1 MAEETLCFGRFQLD
15 LASRRLSR
23 EGQPVRLGN
32 RALDIL
38 CVLATAR
45 GAVVS
50 KDELMARVWP
60 GLVVEENNIQVH
72 VSALRKIFDADKD
85 RQSCIVT
92 VPGHGYRLLGI
103 SEASAAAKQPLA
115 ETRLALPDKPSIAV
129 LPFTNLSG
137 NPEQEY
143 FADGMVE
150 DLVTSLS
157 QLRWLFVIARNST
170 FTYKGRAIDVRQVG
184 AELGVRYV
192 LEGSVRSAGKRL
204 RITAQLVEAE
214 TGGHVWAER
223 YDRAVED
230 IFAVQ
235 DEITDTIAATLEPEI
250 SAAERERARRKPPAH
265 LGSWELYQ
273 RGMWHLLRRHRE
285 DFTAARQLFGEAI
298 ELDPNFATA
307 HAALAVSEFWQ
318 ITHGF
323 TDNADASRAELLA
336 SASCAVEL
344 DPRDSLA
351 HSAMGLAFMEG
362 REHTK
367 AIAEHEHAT
376 ALNPNSSF
384 GQWCFGYA
392 LNFAGR
398 HAEALAKFDLA
409 LRLSPRDPAAWS
421 YFTLRAS
428 ALYQLKRYD
437 DAALAAEYAMRTQ
450 LIDVVWPLVHRSAA
464 LGQKGRRQE
473 AEAGIYE
480 LRLRRPGLTIRAFCA
495 WPHNQSR
502 TVRSL
507 EHIVEGLRKAG
518 LPEE

>member
-1 MAEETLCFGRFQLD
+1 MAEETLRFGPFQLD
-15 LASRRLSR
+15 LERRKLSR
-23 EGQPVRLGN
+23 DGQPVRLGN

-38 CVLATAR
+38 CVLASAR
-45 GAVVS
+45 GMVVS

-60 GLVVEENNIQVH
+60 GFVVEENNIQVH
-72 VSALRKIFDADKD
+72 VSALRKVFDADKD
-85 RQSCIVT
+85 RLIGIVT
-92 VPGHGYRLLGI
+92 VPGRGYRLLGI
-103 SEASAAAKQPLA
+103 SEDSVTANQPLA
-115 ETRLALPDKPSIAV
+115 ERSLTLPDKPSIAV

-137 NPEQEY
+137 DPEQEY
-143 FADGMVE
+143 FAEGMVE
-150 DLVTSLS
+150 DLITSLS
-157 QLRWLFVIARNST
+157 RLRWLFVIARNST
-170 FTYKGRAIDVRQVG
+170 FTYKGRAVDVRQVG

-192 LEGSVRSAGKRL
+192 LEGSVRSAGTRL
-204 RITAQLVEAE
+204 RISAQLVEAE

-235 DEITDTIAATLEPEI
+235 DEITDTIAGTLEPEI
-250 SAAERERARRKPPAH
+250 SAAERERARRKPPTH

-273 RGMWHLLRRHRE
+273 RGMWHLLRRNRE
-285 DFTAARQLFGEAI
+285 DFTAARRLFGQAI
-298 ELDPNFATA
+298 ELDPNFARA

-323 TDNADASRAELLA
+323 TENADVTRSGLLA
-336 SASCAVEL
+336 SAFRAVEL

-351 HSAMGLAFMEG
+351 HSAMGLAFMES

-367 AIAEHEHAT
+367 AIAEHESAI
-376 ALNPNSSF
+376 AFNPNSSF

-421 YFTLRAS
+421 YLTLRAS
-428 ALYQLKRYD
+428 ALYQLNRYEE
-437 DAALAAEYAMRTQ
+437 AAQAAENAMRTQ
-450 LIDVVWPLVHRSAA
+450 MIDVVWPLVHRLAA
-464 LGQKGRRQE
+464 LGQIGGRQE
-473 AEAGIYE
+473 AEAVINE
-480 LRLRRPGLTIRAFCA
+480 LRLRRPALTIKAFSA

-502 TVRSL
+502 TARSL
-507 EHIVEGLRKAG
+507 EHILEGLRKAG